1 MKFIFLFIL
10 GRGCIFLYLIQL
22 FSDEILIKNAPV
34 NRIDRVSAILIQL
47 QSKKYVTAAEIA
59 DRFGISIRTVYRDI
73 RALEEAGVPLGA
85 EPGKGYS
92 LVDGYRLPPV
102 MFTPE
107 EASSF
112 LTAEKIVEKMAD
124 RSVDT
129 HYKSAMYKIKAVL
142 PDREKQFL
150 DRLNNNIEIFHTPP
164 ARAAE
169 APNNCML
176 TIQRALAD
184 KKVLVVSYRAAYNNQ
199 HVSGRMVEPVG
210 LVFYSMAWHLIGY
223 CRFRKDY
230 RDFRLDRITSIDITQ
245 ENFQT
250 RGVKSVHD
258 FFQRNLSEYK
268 LEQVTL
274 RFPEK
279 EARLIQS
286 TRYYYGYIGEET
298 TAGYVNMNFIVNDAG
313 YFCRWLLMYADVVEV
328 LHNEKLR
335 QLFMELVSKIKNR
348 FS

>member
-1 MKFIFLFIL
+1 M
-10 GRGCIFLYLIQL
+10 
-22 FSDEILIKNAPV
+22 

-47 QSKKYVTAAEIA
+47 QSKKYVTATEIA

-107 EASSF
+107 EASSM

-124 RSVDT
+124 RSVDS

-142 PDREKQFL
+142 PEKEKQFL

-164 ARAAE
+164 THAVE
-169 APNNCML
+169 APNDCML

-184 KKVLVVSYRAAYNNQ
+184 KKVLVISYRAAYNNQ
-199 HVSGRMVEPVG
+199 HVSDRMVEPVG
-210 LVFYSMAWHLIGY
+210 LVFYSMAWHLVGY

-230 RDFRLDRITSIDITQ
+230 RDFRLDRITRIALTTEGFSIR
-245 ENFQT
+245 E
-250 RGVKSVHD
+250 VKSIHD
-258 FFQRNLSEYK
+258 FFQRNLSEYQ
-268 LEQVTL
+268 LEQVIL
-274 RFPEK
+274 RFPK
-279 EARLIQS
+279 KDAGFIQS
-286 TRYYYGYIGEET
+286 TRYYYGYIGEEVV
-298 TAGYVNMNFIVNDAG
+298 GNQVEMNFIVNDLV
-313 YFCRWLLMYADVVEV
+313 YFCRWLLMYADVVEIV
-328 LHNEKLR
+328 QNDKLKKM
-335 QLFMELVSKIKNR
+335 FMEHIGSIKNR
-348 FS
+348 FF

>member
-1 MKFIFLFIL
+1 MKFIFLSIL
-10 GRGCIFLYLIQL
+10 GWGCYFLYLIL
-22 FSDEILIKNAPV
+22 LLNDELLINNASV

-47 QSKKYVTAAEIA
+47 QSKKIVTAAEIA
-59 DRFGISIRTVYRDI
+59 NRFEISIRTVYRDI

-107 EASSF
+107 EASSL

-124 RSVDT
+124 LSVER

-142 PDREKQFL
+142 PEREKQFL
-150 DRLNNNIEIFHTPP
+150 DRLNSNIEIFHSPP
-164 ARAAE
+164 AHAAE

-176 TIQRALAD
+176 PIQKALAD
-184 KKVLVVSYRAAYNNQ
+184 QKVLVISYRAAYNNQ
-199 HVSGRMVEPVG
+199 LVTGRMVEPVG

-230 RDFRLDRITSIDITQ
+230 RDFRLDRITCIDITN

-258 FFQRNLSEYK
+258 FFRRNLSEFQ

-274 RFPEK
+274 RFPKK
-279 EARLIQS
+279 EAGLMQS
-286 TRYYYGYIGEET
+286 TRYYYGYIGEEM
-298 TAGYVNMNFIVNDAG
+298 AEDHVNMNFIVYDAG
-313 YFCRWLLMYADVVEV
+313 YFCRWLLMYADVVEI

-335 QLFMELVSKIKNR
+335 HQFMELVIKIKNR